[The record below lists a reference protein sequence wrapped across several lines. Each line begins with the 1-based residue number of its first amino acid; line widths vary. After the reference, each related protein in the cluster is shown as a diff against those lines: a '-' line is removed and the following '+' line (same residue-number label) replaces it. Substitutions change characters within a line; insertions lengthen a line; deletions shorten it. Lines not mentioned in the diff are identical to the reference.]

1 MLKRKEKN
9 VEIVMHQAKA
19 AHLIASHLRQ
29 HSQNKRVKIF
39 HLLIAFDFTQ
49 QISSKKLDKCR
60 IWKHVFRY
68 LKLNSK
74 RERTYLG

>member
-9 VEIVMHQAKA
+9 VEIVMHEAKA

-49 QISSKKLDKCR
+49 QISSK
-60 IWKHVFRY
+60 
-68 LKLNSK
+68 
-74 RERTYLG
+74 ET